1 MLLVVH
7 ILLVLAGYAA
17 LFFTALSAVG
27 YLMQER
33 RLKSKSASALLE
45 RLPPL
50 ATLDTM
56 LTKSLGLGFAFLTLG
71 LIFAV
76 MWAFLYSNSSWIG
89 NPSITLSVF
98 TWILLVIMLF
108 LRQSAGWRGRKAAMM
123 ALAVLGM
130 QRADVG
136 DAFGIGEH
144 AGSMKFLLTG
154 LNHRTAP
161 VEVRERIA
169 FDEGALPE
177 ALEKLKKRP
186 GVQEGVILSTCN
198 RVEVS
203 VTADDGADA
212 DAAVAGFS
220 GRCAECGSVAG
231 DTVPLSLRRVGGD
244 PAFVSRR
251 IKLGLHGGGRAADS
265 GPAQVGVRGGEG

>member
-1 MLLVVH
+1 MIEASTLWLRVAAGLYAVGLLHSLLMAIRQGQSAFGVALNAFRLAVVLHGVAIVDLGLANGHIPVDNFYQTVSLCAFLIALAFVVTEKRYGFGGASVALFPLVFGMVLIAAVETPMTPSQNEGFRGVLLVVH

-17 LFFTALSAVG
+17 LFFTALSAVA

-33 RLKSKSASALLE
+33 RLKNKSGSALLE

-108 LRQSAGWRGRKAAMM
+108 LRQSAGWRGRKAAVM
-123 ALAVLGM
+123 ALAVLGCS
-130 QRADVG
+130 A
-136 DAFGIGEH
+136 
-144 AGSMKFLLTG
+144 LTW
-154 LNHRTAP
+154 
-161 VEVRERIA
+161 
-169 FDEGALPE
+169 
-177 ALEKLKKRP
+177 
-186 GVQEGVILSTCN
+186 
-198 RVEVS
+198 
-203 VTADDGADA
+203 VTH
-212 DAAVAGFS
+212 
-220 GRCAECGSVAG
+220 
-231 DTVPLSLRRVGGD
+231 
-244 PAFVSRR
+244 
-251 IKLGLHGGGRAADS
+251 LGLESTLA
-265 GPAQVGVRGGEG
+265 P

>member
-1 MLLVVH
+1 MIEASTLWLRVAAVLYAVGLLHSLLMAVRQGQSAFGVALNAFRLAVILHGVSIVDLGLASGHIPVDNFYQTISLCAFLIALTFVAAEKRYGFGSASVALFPLVFGMVLIAAVETPMTPSQNEGFRGVLLVVH

-123 ALAVLGM
+123 ALAVLGCS
-130 QRADVG
+130 A
-136 DAFGIGEH
+136 
-144 AGSMKFLLTG
+144 LTW
-154 LNHRTAP
+154 
-161 VEVRERIA
+161 
-169 FDEGALPE
+169 
-177 ALEKLKKRP
+177 
-186 GVQEGVILSTCN
+186 
-198 RVEVS
+198 
-203 VTADDGADA
+203 VTH
-212 DAAVAGFS
+212 
-220 GRCAECGSVAG
+220 
-231 DTVPLSLRRVGGD
+231 
-244 PAFVSRR
+244 
-251 IKLGLHGGGRAADS
+251 LGLESTLA
-265 GPAQVGVRGGEG
+265 P